1 MEDKKNKIY
10 ISTLIIL
17 VVRAKIA
24 KISRAIG
31 HTIVARIKNTGS
43 SVIPTQKPSPNSFI
57 KRANTGLC
65 K

>member
-17 VVRAKIA
+17 VVRAKIT

-31 HTIVARIKNTGS
+31 HTVVARIKNT
-43 SVIPTQKPSPNSFI
+43 
-57 KRANTGLC
+57 
-65 K
+65 